1 MSKKRFPANDPER
14 RSRQDPETI
23 LQSIGLRKGMTF
35 VDAGC
40 GEGFFALPAA
50 KIVGPEGRVY
60 AFDINPESVAALNSN
75 AAAEGLTNISAEAR
89 PAEEA
94 VSCNGCADIVFFGI
108 DLHDFHDPA
117 QVIRNAKVMLRPGGR
132 LIDLDWK
139 DIRMDFGPPFEKR
152 FSVIKARGLIEAGG
166 FSVISVGDAGPY
178 HYLIVA
184 GT

>member
-1 MSKKRFPANDPER
+1 MRKKRFPADDPDR
-14 RSRQDPETI
+14 RSRQDPEK
-23 LQSIGLRKGMTF
+23 LLKSVGLSTGMTF

-40 GEGFFALPAA
+40 GEGFFSLPAA
-50 KIVGPEGRVY
+50 RIVGPEGTVY
-60 AFDINPESVAALNSN
+60 AFDINTEAVGKLRHN
-75 AAAEGLTNISAEAR
+75 AAAEGLANIAAEVR

-94 VSCNGCADIVFFGI
+94 VTCTACADLVFFGI
-108 DLHDFHDPA
+108 DLHDFANPA
-117 QVIRNAKVMLRPGGR
+117 QAIQNAKKMLRPGGR

-152 FSVIKARGLIEAGG
+152 FPVNKARGLIESAG
-166 FSVISVGDAGPY
+166 FTILSVEDAGPY